1 MSTVYRNCQNHGQR
15 LQEKGPH
22 ALILREPEARPLG
35 TKTRAP
41 SVATHV
47 WEHRLPG
54 LCKSRPKA
62 KIAAFFLKKTTARFS
77 LARKRAMGVS
87 GCQASSQ
94 TTFFHHHMR
103 RLEARAGTYP
113 PSSLH
118 RTRAPP

>member
-15 LQEKGPH
+15 LQERGSH
-22 ALILREPEARPLG
+22 ALILREPMARPLG
-35 TKTRAP
+35 TRTRAP

-54 LCKSRPKA
+54 LCKSGPKA
-62 KIAAFFLKKTTARFS
+62 KIAAFFLKKTTARFF
-77 LARKRAMGVS
+77 LGVS

-94 TTFFHHHMR
+94 TTFFHHHIC